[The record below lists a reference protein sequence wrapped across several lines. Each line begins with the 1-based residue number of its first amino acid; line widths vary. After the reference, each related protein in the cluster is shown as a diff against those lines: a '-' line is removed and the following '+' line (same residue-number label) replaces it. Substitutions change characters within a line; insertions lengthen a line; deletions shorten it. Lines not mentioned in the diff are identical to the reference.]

1 MKGSK
6 GGIQMPR
13 AIWSGAI
20 SFGLVSVPV
29 KLYPAIQQ
37 KDVSFHQL
45 DESSGARIKY
55 KRVSAKS
62 GREVPYEK
70 IVKGYETGKG
80 SYVVVKPEELEAID
94 PKATHSIDIEDF
106 VDLEEIDPIY
116 FEHTYYL
123 APGPGGTKAYHLL
136 LEALKDSGKVAIGKV
151 VIRTKQYLA
160 AIRPYD
166 GILALE
172 TMYFP
177 DEIREA
183 EDLKPDRTRI
193 TDKELKMARQL
204 IESMSSSF
212 DPEKYKDEYRARVME
227 LIKKK
232 ARKPEYT
239 VEEEVAEEPAAV
251 TDLMEALRRSVEDSA
266 GASKSGAHRPTRRR
280 RSPGTK
286 RRAKSRKS

>member
-1 MKGSK
+1 
-6 GGIQMPR
+6 MPR
-13 AIWSGAI
+13 SIWSGAI

-37 KDVSFHQL
+37 KDVAFHQL

-55 KRVSAKS
+55 KRVSAKT

-94 PKATHSIDIEDF
+94 PKATHSVDIEDF
-106 VDLEEIDPIY
+106 VDLAEIDPIY
-116 FEHTYYL
+116 YEHTYYL
-123 APGPGGTKAYHLL
+123 APGQGGNKAYHLL
-136 LEALKDSGKVAIGKV
+136 LEALKDSEKVAIGRV

-166 GILALE
+166 GVLALE

-177 DEIREA
+177 DEIRSTK
-183 EDLKPDRTRI
+183 DLKPDRSRVS
-193 TDKELKMARQL
+193 DKELKMARQL

-212 DPEKYKDEYRARVME
+212 DPEKYTDEYRDRVLA
-227 LIKKK
+227 LIRKK
-232 ARKPEYT
+232 AKQPEYT

-251 TDLMEALRRSVEDSA
+251 TDLMEALRRSVEESA
-266 GASKSGAHRPTRRR
+266 APKRKAGAHRPRGRGGAR
-280 RSPGTK
+280 K
-286 RRAKSRKS
+286 RAAKSGA

>member
-1 MKGSK
+1 
-6 GGIQMPR
+6 MPR

-29 KLYPAIQQ
+29 KLYPAIAQ
-37 KDVSFHQL
+37 KDVAFHQL

-55 KRVSAKS
+55 KRVSSKS

-80 SYVVVKPEELEAID
+80 HYVVVKPEELESLD
-94 PKATHSIDIEDF
+94 PKTTHTIDIEDF
-106 VDLEEIDPIY
+106 VDLEEIDPIF

-123 APGPGGTKAYHLL
+123 APGPGGAKAYRLL
-136 LEALKDSGKVAIGKV
+136 LEALKDSSKVAIGKV

-166 GILALE
+166 DILALE

-177 DEIREA
+177 DEIRPA
-183 EDLKPDRTRI
+183 QDLKPERTRI

-204 IESMSSSF
+204 IESMSASF
-212 DPEKYKDEYRARVME
+212 DPDKYHDEYRERV
-227 LIKKK
+227 LDLVRKK
-232 ARKPEYT
+232 AKKPEYT
-239 VEEEVAEEPAAV
+239 VEETAAEEPAAV
-251 TDLMEALRRSVEDSA
+251 TDLMEALRQSVESTT
-266 GASKSGAHRPTRRR
+266 ASSKAHRPKSRASGKRKTASRKR
-280 RSPGTK
+280 RS
-286 RRAKSRKS
+286 S

>member
-1 MKGSK
+1 
-6 GGIQMPR
+6 MPR

-45 DESSGARIKY
+45 DESSGARIRY

-94 PKATHSIDIEDF
+94 PKATHTVDIEDF

-116 FEHTYYL
+116 YEHTYYL
-123 APGPGGTKAYHLL
+123 APGSGGNKAYQLL
-136 LEALKDSGKVAIGKV
+136 LEALKGSEKVAIGKV
-151 VIRTKQYLA
+151 VLRTKQYLA

-177 DEIREA
+177 DEIRSP
-183 EDLKPDRTRI
+183 EDLKPERTRVS
-193 TDKELKMARQL
+193 DKELKMARQL
-204 IESMSSSF
+204 IDSMSSSF
-212 DPEKYKDEYRARVME
+212 DSEKYKDEYRARVLD
-227 LIKKK
+227 LIHKK
-232 ARKPEYT
+232 ARKPEFT

-251 TDLMEALRRSVEDSA
+251 TDLMEALRRSVEESA
-266 GASKSGAHRPTRRR
+266 GGGKRKPAHRPRGRSSTRKKAA
-280 RSPGTK
+280 RS
-286 RRAKSRKS
+286 R